1 MTKRLIWSAVIAAV
15 WCLSMI
21 HAEHV
26 GMREQAKQYDP
37 KVFEAY
43 DRGLKDGTAI
53 WKPKF
58 DEIAAYARACHDA
71 ATGPEQ
77 EKP

>member
-1 MTKRLIWSAVIAAV
+1 MKKRLIWSAAIAAV

-37 KVFEAY
+37 KVFDAY
-43 DRGLKDGTAI
+43 DRGLKDGVAI
-53 WKPKF
+53 WKPKY
-58 DEIAAYARACHDA
+58 EELAEYARKCRAVVQN
-71 ATGPEQ
+71 GERQ
-77 EKP
+77 